1 MANYTTNKINLGGRS
16 DGNVTVNSSSATD
29 MIITPDAGYVVRAS
43 DFTNVDDSDELPTVV
58 VGNPADTGIAYAI
71 GNTVRIP
78 ISLSSYVMPSSDKKL
93 IINITGDAVLF
104 ESLAK
109 TIPVNFTVNND
120 LTTGAASGVV
130 VTVSG
135 SNGVTVTSTT
145 PGTDDFSFSGNA
157 TFNPDEEQT
166 EVGQVVLT
174 VDETGTASNIILE
187 FNNSNTS
194 NSVATSSVSSVSVG
208 DIVTG
213 TNVPAGTF
221 VTAVTQVGS
230 STNSTISLSETLNG
244 TITLTFTQDQFIDQD
259 ALLEVLNSNNNV
271 SEEKTDKNI
280 IIVPSS
286 TVTNTNGTIKSVTLK
301 LFSIVNRPILKSD
314 NFNISLT
321 GTSKSFIRSKKIKA
335 VTFGGLNINP
345 SGETRTIK
353 VFGDIGAKVSLSM
366 VDSAGT
372 AANVF
377 PAVSNA
383 EIVSSD
389 ISFKGQGVFEKVFT
403 IPEGKNG
410 SALNGFTP
418 PFKLNIDAGT
428 ATIKDDAIVSGTPD
442 YTINQHAYPK
452 ITITTSRGSHGGS
465 LYTLPASKVVIG
477 RPNTPASELNYLKT
491 SGDTIDIEYVLVTTT
506 SFSSITNVT
515 AVADSNITGL
525 QSFATVA
532 SAASSVNSIVLS
544 PNIDGVANK
553 VATIKFTLNIGTWGT
568 SSHTYSVKLA
578 ELINVAGS

>member
-16 DGNVTVNSSSATD
+16 AGNVTVNSSSATD
-29 MIITPDAGYVVRAS
+29 MIITPNAGYVVRAS
-43 DFTNVDDSDELPTVV
+43 DFTNVDDSGTLNTVN
-58 VGNPADTGIAYAI
+58 VGTIIDTGVAYTV
-71 GNTVRIP
+71 GNTVKIP
-78 ISLSSYVMPSSDKKL
+78 ISLNSYQMPSSDKKL

-120 LTTGAASGVV
+120 LTTGAASGVI

-145 PGTDDFSFSGNA
+145 PGTADFSFSGNA

-174 VDETGTASNIILE
+174 VNETGNASNISLE

-208 DIVTG
+208 DFVDGTG
-213 TNVPAGTF
+213 VPDGTF
-221 VTAVTQVGS
+221 VTAVTSIGS
-230 STNSTISLSETLNG
+230 NSTISLSENLNG
-244 TITLTFTQDQFIDQD
+244 TITLAFDQDQFIDQD

-286 TVTNTNGTIKSVTLK
+286 TEVNANGTIKSVTLK

-428 ATIKDDAIVSGTPD
+428 ATIKDDAIVSGSPD

-452 ITITTSRGSHGGS
+452 ITITTVRSNAHGT
-465 LYTLPASKVVIG
+465 LYDLPASKVVIG

-491 SGDTIDIEYVLVTTT
+491 SGDTIDIEYVLVTTGV
-506 SFSSITNVT
+506 FSLKSGVT
-515 AVADSNITGL
+515 AVADGNISNI
-525 QSFATVA
+525 QSFTTVA

-568 SSHTYSVKLA
+568 SSHTYNVKLQD
-578 ELINVAGS
+578 LINVTSS

>member
-1 MANYTTNKINLGGRS
+1 MANYTTNKINLGGRHA
-16 DGNVTVNSSSATD
+16 GNVTVNSSSATD
-29 MIITPDAGYVVRAS
+29 MIITPNAGYVVRAS
-43 DFTNVDDSDELPTVV
+43 DFTNVDDSGALNTVN
-58 VGNPADTGIAYAI
+58 VGSPADTGIAYAV
-71 GNTVRIP
+71 GNTVKIP
-78 ISLSSYVMPSSDKKL
+78 ISLNSYQMPSSDKKL

-145 PGTDDFSFSGNA
+145 PGTADFSFSGNA

-174 VDETGTASNIILE
+174 VNETGTTSGSVA
-187 FNNSNTS
+187 FNESNTS
-194 NSVATSSVSSVSVG
+194 GNVATSSFSGVSVG

-515 AVADSNITGL
+515 AVADSNIDGL